1 MQSIIFNDLETT
13 GVYDGTLV
21 RISGTLLPLSGI
33 LLLMVWDSFFP
44 NFSGGTLP
52 CLN

>member
-1 MQSIIFNDLETT
+1 MQSTTSSDLETA
-13 GVYDGTLV
+13 GLYDGTLV

-44 NFSGGTLP
+44 NFRGGTLP